1 MIKNIIAGR
10 IHPIL
15 IIFFV
20 SLIIRWITYY
30 YYYYVY
36 TDYGGMHFSPTADE
50 ASTYEILARHI
61 LTSND
66 LSHVLF
72 SYRPP
77 LQPLLIAFL
86 YLISNTT
93 NPLFVVFMQG
103 IYSSIIPLLTYVV
116 TKELNMSKATQ
127 FWSGLLLA
135 LDPAS
140 IIISMTLM
148 AETLS
153 NLFIVTNAL
162 FTLRLMKRNH
172 KKDALAAGASIALAT
187 LARPTSI
194 YYFIPLVLFLI
205 ISVRQTARNCI
216 VLVLTFSIIVMPW
229 YLRNQIYNNVFTYS
243 TVGNFDLLFYGA
255 VSVQS
260 KATGQL
266 PQELEEQFSY
276 ELDKKLNQEKD
287 RESYTYSSKWK
298 FLVSENPMTNDAI
311 SNMAFEIFSKYP
323 KEYILTLHRPLIKIF
338 AFTNYL
344 KPISGMHILEIT
356 FNIILYV
363 LTLIGI
369 LHIWIRKH
377 VTLIVI
383 TIIPMLYFTAIP
395 VLTRAGSGMDTRAR
409 TPFSFALA
417 ILAALSI
424 DWIMKRLNKNP

>member
-1 MIKNIIAGR
+1 
-10 IHPIL
+10 
-15 IIFFV
+15 
-20 SLIIRWITYY
+20 
-30 YYYYVY
+30 
-36 TDYGGMHFSPTADE
+36 
-50 ASTYEILARHI
+50 
-61 LTSND
+61 
-66 LSHVLF
+66 
-72 SYRPP
+72 
-77 LQPLLIAFL
+77 
-86 YLISNTT
+86 
-93 NPLFVVFMQG
+93 
-103 IYSSIIPLLTYVV
+103 
-116 TKELNMSKATQ
+116 
-127 FWSGLLLA
+127 
-135 LDPAS
+135 
-140 IIISMTLM
+140 
-148 AETLS
+148 
-153 NLFIVTNAL
+153 
-162 FTLRLMKRNH
+162 
-172 KKDALAAGASIALAT
+172 
-187 LARPTSI
+187 
-194 YYFIPLVLFLI
+194 
-205 ISVRQTARNCI
+205 
-216 VLVLTFSIIVMPW
+216 MPW